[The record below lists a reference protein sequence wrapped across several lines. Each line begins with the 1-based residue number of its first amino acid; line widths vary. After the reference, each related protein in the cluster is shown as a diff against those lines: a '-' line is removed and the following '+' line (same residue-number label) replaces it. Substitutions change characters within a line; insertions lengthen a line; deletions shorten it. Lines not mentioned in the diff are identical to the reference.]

1 MWEISDPKKTADPK
15 LIDLEEKIIQ
25 MIKDELPAEKIA
37 EEVLEYAK
45 KWNSS

>member
-1 MWEISDPKKTADPK
+1 
-15 LIDLEEKIIQ
+15 LEEKIIQ

-45 KWNSS
+45 K